1 MKLNITV
8 SIMIDFN
15 INSGKI
21 EIQENLKDILS
32 NKILVLRTN
41 NETVSCDGGF
51 CETISDISLKIKR
64 HCNDPGMFFFINDD
78 IEIAMDEPIF
88 NSLSH
93 ENIVIKKQ
101 KHLVIERIKHN
112 PI

>member
-1 MKLNITV
+1 
-8 SIMIDFN
+8 MIDFN

-32 NKILVLRTN
+32 NKILVLRAH
-41 NETVSCDGGF
+41 NETVSCDGGL
-51 CETISDISLKIKR
+51 CETINDISLKIKR
-64 HCNDPGMFFFINDD
+64 HCNDPGMFFFINDN

-88 NSLSH
+88 DSLAY